1 MSQKNPLFQAGK
13 LISQKEGYKSFQP
26 NPVNIPF
33 KWSDPKIDMLLA
45 DAMRFLGELNA
56 YSKLVPDIDFFI
68 QMHVAKEA
76 TLSSKIEGTQTSI
89 DDVFTPKEEFDD
101 LEKRDDWDEV
111 QNYIAAMNF
120 SIERLKDIPL
130 SIRLM
135 KETHAKLLAGVRG
148 FAKLP
153 GEVRVSQ
160 NWIGGSTIVD
170 AKFVPPHFHEVPELL
185 SDLERYWHN
194 QGLNIPDLIKVA
206 VSHYQFETIHPFLD
220 GNGRIGRL
228 FITLHLI
235 SLGILNKQTLYI
247 SDFFEKHRSKYYDA
261 LSTVRGLSDIEHW
274 IRFFLTGVIET
285 SKRSRDTL
293 EAIVDLRKKYEDTIF
308 SGMGIKRGKL
318 GRQLL
323 LKLFSKPVVTITD
336 IADMLSVTFPTAS
349 AIASE
354 FQMLG
359 LFTEKTGKKKDRI
372 FYLREYLDL
381 FNN

>member
-1 MSQKNPLFQAGK
+1 MSQKNSLFQAGK
-13 LISQKEGYKSFQP
+13 HISQKEGYKSFQP
-26 NPVNIPF
+26 NPVNVPY
-33 KWSDPKIDMLLA
+33 KWSDPKIDVLLA

-111 QNYIAAMNF
+111 QNYITAMNF

-153 GEVRVSQ
+153 GEIRVSQ

-261 LSTVRGLSDIEHW
+261 LSTVRGVSDIEHW

-336 IADMLSVTFPTAS
+336 IAEMLSVTFPTAS

-354 FQMLG
+354 FQKLG

>member
-1 MSQKNPLFQAGK
+1 
-13 LISQKEGYKSFQP
+13 
-26 NPVNIPF
+26 
-33 KWSDPKIDMLLA
+33 
-45 DAMRFLGELNA
+45 
-56 YSKLVPDIDFFI
+56 
-68 QMHVAKEA
+68 MHVAKEA

-111 QNYIAAMNF
+111 QNYITAMNF

-160 NWIGGSTIVD
+160 NWIGGTNIMN
-170 AKFVPPHFHEVPELL
+170 AKFVPPHFQEVPELL

-194 QGLNIPDLIKVA
+194 QGLHIPDLIKVA

-235 SLGILNKQTLYI
+235 SLGILNRQTLYI

-261 LSTVRGLSDIEHW
+261 LSTVRGVSDIEHW
-274 IRFFLTGVIET
+274 ILFFLTGIIET

-293 EAIVDLRKKYEDTIF
+293 EAIVDLRKKYEDMIF

-336 IADMLSVTFPTAS
+336 IAEMLSVTFPTAS

-354 FQMLG
+354 FQKLG

-381 FNN
+381 FSQ